1 MKDFALYI
9 GMVAG
14 LILPLFNLPLVF
26 KIYRTKSAK
35 DFSLIWG
42 VGIWICLLLMLPQVI
57 LTPDLSFRVFGLAN
71 FAFFTLVLIAVLRYR
86 S

>member
-1 MKDFALYI
+1 
-9 GMVAG
+9 AG
-14 LILPLFNLPLVF
+14 LVLPLFNLPLVF

-42 VGIWICLLLMLPQVI
+42 FGIWICLLLMLPQVM

-71 FAFFTLVLIAVLRYR
+71 FSFFTLVLVAVLRYR
-86 S
+86 F